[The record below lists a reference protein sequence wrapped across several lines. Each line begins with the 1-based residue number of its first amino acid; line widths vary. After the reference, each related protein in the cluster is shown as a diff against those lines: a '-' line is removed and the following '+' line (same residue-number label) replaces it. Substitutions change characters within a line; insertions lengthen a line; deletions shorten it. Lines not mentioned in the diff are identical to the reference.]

1 MVPATAIMVLGVAPF
16 ERPSVLAQRP
26 ASIRRFDM
34 EERESEER
42 RKVEEGLTGDS
53 RWITAMALSFSC
65 FSGEHKRP
73 LHPVRMILQ
82 RI

>member
-34 EERESEER
+34 EEGNPKSDA
-42 RKVEEGLTGDS
+42 KS
-53 RWITAMALSFSC
+53 
-65 FSGEHKRP
+65 KRAS
-73 LHPVRMILQ
+73 PVTVDG
-82 RI
+82 